1 MSMESVDVV
10 STLLSMVRYV
20 LVCISA
26 LTVISTP
33 SQALL
38 MGALRFYRYF

>member
-26 LTVISTP
+26 LTANQHTLTSIVDGSLEI
-33 SQALL
+33 L
-38 MGALRFYRYF
+38 